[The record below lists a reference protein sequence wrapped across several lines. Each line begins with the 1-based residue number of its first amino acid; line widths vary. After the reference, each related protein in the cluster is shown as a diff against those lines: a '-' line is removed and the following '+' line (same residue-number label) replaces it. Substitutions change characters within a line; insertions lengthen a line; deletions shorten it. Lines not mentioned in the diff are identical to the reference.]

1 MPSNICVLG
10 RVLGRWFWSFEG
22 RIVLKM
28 IISKEKESHSKYNP
42 QLDNANRDVLFKDK
56 IDRVK
61 HFLTEK
67 GMLVASENK
76 ETKNA
81 SV

>member
-1 MPSNICVLG
+1 
-10 RVLGRWFWSFEG
+10 LGRWFWSFEG

-28 IISKEKESHSKYNP
+28 IISKEKESHFKYNP
-42 QLDNANRDVLFKDK
+42 QLDNANRDVLFKDE

-61 HFLTEK
+61 HFLTE
-67 GMLVASENK
+67 NK
-76 ETKNA
+76 ETKTA

>member
-28 IISKEKESHSKYNP
+28 IISKEKESHFKYNP
-42 QLDNANRDVLFKDK
+42 RLDNANRDVLFKDK
-56 IDRVK
+56 IERAK

-76 ETKNA
+76 ETKTA